1 MIAPP
6 KILMLPNAILSI
18 PLISNKC
25 LLKKHR
31 WKCNFYF
38 DSFLQF
44 LNFLSLEGKSILDS
58 TAVAGNWS
66 AAAAKSYKSISWIH
80 ICIALCVEGGMWT
93 QAESFIWLP
102 THISKARG
110 IKTDKLGSFFFYH
123 FFLVGGP
130 RECLIKVL
138 LAAWVADFS
147 SLIFTCILIF
157 ILRWNHFLS
166 GLWESSFHLNFHF
179 GCAASSRGKA
189 TVVSAFKC

>member
-1 MIAPP
+1 MQFLFRQFPAVSQFLESRG
-6 KILMLPNAILSI
+6 KINSWFD
-18 PLISNKC
+18 SC
-25 LLKKHR
+25 R
-31 WKCNFYF
+31 WKLICCCSEKLQKYLV
-38 DSFLQF
+38 DSHLHR
-44 LNFLSLEGKSILDS
+44 
-58 TAVAGNWS
+58 T
-66 AAAAKSYKSISWIH
+66 
-80 ICIALCVEGGMWT
+80 LCRGGDVNRT

>member
-1 MIAPP
+1 MGEVSDWFLDSCHESKGETIKMRKIRARANELCGQKEKKPSQIHLITDRCLVIAPP

-44 LNFLSLEGKSILDS
+44 LSFLSLEGKSILDS

-80 ICIALCVEGGMWT
+80 ICIALCVEGGCEPNPSRVIHLIANSYF
-93 QAESFIWLP
+93 QGE
-102 THISKARG
+102 R
-110 IKTDKLGSFFFYH
+110 DKNG
-123 FFLVGGP
+123 
-130 RECLIKVL
+130 
-138 LAAWVADFS
+138 
-147 SLIFTCILIF
+147 
-157 ILRWNHFLS
+157 
-166 GLWESSFHLNFHF
+166 
-179 GCAASSRGKA
+179 
-189 TVVSAFKC
+189 